1 VGLTTRLGIL
11 TIISAEDLT
20 ADSSINATSIVQ
32 QVGSGTTTFSG
43 AVNTSTGAGVSITGT
58 NLQITGSVTTTADGV
73 FTVNNTGTALFSA
86 AGDISADGSVSLTA
100 LGGIQTAGD
109 ITTTNDNVTLVSAT
123 TLTGAVA
130 IDTGTGA
137 GTIAFNNSLNGGYNL
152 TLAAGTGN
160 IHFDATVGQS
170 TPLARLQIV
179 SVADATFDAAVSA
192 GNFVQNAGTGTTTF
206 TGILNTLQLAGVSV
220 TGNQLRV
227 SAGITTSGAGT
238 VTVVL
243 NGTAP
248 NGKAIF
254 DNGASISS
262 DGAVSLTAF
271 GGLTTGGD
279 ITTTNDDISITAAVT
294 LSGSITINSGVAA
307 GDISFSSTI
316 DGTTANSQS
325 LTLNSGAAG
334 TITVTGAIGK
344 STSLRILTIAH
355 SNGATLGTLDSDLIV
370 RC

>member
-1 VGLTTRLGIL
+1 MTFNSALTVDDQGVDITAGAVNVNNTVRTLNSGTIEITNSGVLTVPYGSTITLDGAFLQNGTGTVSLADDIITTDDNVTFTAPVTLAAAVAIDTGTGGGTIAFHSTLNGDQDLTLTAGTGNIDFDAAVGLTTRLGIL

-206 TGILNTLQLAGVSV
+206 TGILTTLQLAGVSV
-220 TGNQLRV
+220 SGIQLRV

-238 VTVVL
+238 VTV
-243 NGTAP
+243 
-248 NGKAIF
+248 
-254 DNGASISS
+254 
-262 DGAVSLTAF
+262 
-271 GGLTTGGD
+271 
-279 ITTTNDDISITAAVT
+279 
-294 LSGSITINSGVAA
+294 
-307 GDISFSSTI
+307 
-316 DGTTANSQS
+316 
-325 LTLNSGAAG
+325 
-334 TITVTGAIGK
+334 
-344 STSLRILTIAH
+344 
-355 SNGATLGTLDSDLIV
+355 
-370 RC
+370 